1 LKLLRQARDACDPRK
16 CPYALT
22 ANCYHDRMTELLD
35 SRFFNFETE
44 RNGFLNSLH

>member
-1 LKLLRQARDACDPRK
+1 
-16 CPYALT
+16 
-22 ANCYHDRMTELLD
+22 MTELLD